1 MSRTSSN
8 IISFDGSSRASSR
21 ASRDVVES
29 RAVRYNESASSRARD
44 VSVSSGRV
52 NCHAVGETSSARGL
66 DYSQSIDSLSSDRF
80 ARGERA
86 RFSKVTRSGRIQP
99 IVESPSYDNRE
110 ASFAA
115 SSRVSSRPARSS
127 RSGSNQAATRSSGFD
142 LGAFS
147 AFDDLD
153 EQLFGDSSMRSS
165 SRRSARSEEARS
177 SRAASAQPRAAVEM
191 FDPNDV
197 ENDEDESSYGSR
209 LSKKERRQKSKAK
222 AKAEK
227 LFNRQFG
234 GDAGAPAQAGSR
246 AAVYKGEMGRSHK
259 RAFNDLGGA
268 SENRNVRG
276 GRGASAAS
284 RASQEKAHLSTSIW
298 IYALG
303 LLVCIAA
310 ALWFLYPMAQQYYVG
325 LRTQDRLEAEYA
337 LLSERNAAIQSDID
351 RLSTDEG
358 IEDVAREQLG
368 WVSKGETAGVV
379 VGPSEEETSPT
390 PDTVHTQIDS
400 SSVKTPD
407 TWYSGVLDP
416 IFGYSDTQ

>member
-1 MSRTSSN
+1 MSRNSSN

-29 RAVRYNESASSRARD
+29 RAARHDESASMRGRD
-44 VSVSSGRV
+44 VYASSGRASS
-52 NCHAVGETSSARGL
+52 HAVGETSSARGL
-66 DYSQSIDSLSSDRF
+66 DYSQSLDSFSSDRF
-80 ARGERA
+80 ARCERA

-99 IVESPSYDNRE
+99 IVEPIPYDDCE

-115 SSRVSSRPARSS
+115 NSRVSSRPARSL
-127 RSGSNQAATRSSGFD
+127 RSASGRKATRPSGFD

-153 EQLFGDSSMRSS
+153 EQLFGDGSARLNSHCS
-165 SRRSARSEEARS
+165 SRSGE
-177 SRAASAQPRAAVEM
+177 SRNSRGASAQPRAAVEV
-191 FDPNDV
+191 FNPDDI
-197 ENDEDESSYGSR
+197 ENDEDETSYGSR
-209 LSKKERRQKSKAK
+209 LSKKERRQKLKAK

-246 AAVYKGEMGRSHK
+246 AAVYKGEMGRNHK
-259 RAFNDLGGA
+259 RAFNDLGSS
-268 SENRNVRG
+268 SEGRSARG
-276 GRGASAAS
+276 GRGAAATS
-284 RASQEKAHLSTSIW
+284 RASQTKAHLSAPIW
-298 IYALG
+298 VYA
-303 LLVCIAA
+303 
-310 ALWFLYPMAQQYYVG
+310 MAQQYYVG
-325 LRTQDRLEAEYA
+325 LRTQDKLEAEYA

-379 VGPSEEETSPT
+379 VGLSEDETSST
-390 PDTVHTQIDS
+390 PDTVHSQIDS
-400 SSVKTPD
+400 ASVKTPD

-416 IFGYSDTQ
+416 LFGYSDAQ

>member
-1 MSRTSSN
+1 MSRNSSN
-8 IISFDGSSRASSR
+8 IISFDGSSRVSSR

-29 RAVRYNESASSRARD
+29 RAARYDESASMRGRD
-44 VSVSSGRV
+44 VYASSGRV
-52 NCHAVGETSSARGL
+52 SSHAVGETSSARGL
-66 DYSQSIDSLSSDRF
+66 DYSQSLDSLSSDRF

-99 IVESPSYDNRE
+99 IVEPAPYDDRE

-115 SSRVSSRPARSS
+115 NSRVSSRPARSS
-127 RSGSNQAATRSSGFD
+127 RSVSGRAATRSSGFD

-153 EQLFGDSSMRSS
+153 EQLFGDASARSN
-165 SRRSARSEEARS
+165 SRRSSRSGE
-177 SRAASAQPRAAVEM
+177 SRASRGASAQPRAAVEV
-191 FDPNDV
+191 FDPDDI
-197 ENDEDESSYGSR
+197 ENDEDETSYSSR

-246 AAVYKGEMGRSHK
+246 AAVYKGEMGRNHK
-259 RAFNDLGGA
+259 RAFNDLGG
-268 SENRNVRG
+268 SNEGRGVRG
-276 GRGASAAS
+276 GRGAAATS
-284 RASQEKAHLSTSIW
+284 RASQAKAHLSAPIW
-298 IYALG
+298 VYALG
-303 LLVCIAA
+303 LLICIAA

-325 LRTQDRLEAEYA
+325 LRTQDKLEAEYA

-358 IEDVAREQLG
+358 VEDVAREQLG

-379 VGPSEEETSPT
+379 VGLSEDESSST
-390 PDTVHTQIDS
+390 PDTVHAQIDS
-400 SSVKTPD
+400 ASVKTPD

-416 IFGYSDTQ
+416 IFGYSDAQ

>member
-1 MSRTSSN
+1 MR
-8 IISFDGSSRASSR
+8 G
-21 ASRDVVES
+21 RDVY
-29 RAVRYNESASSRARD
+29 A
-44 VSVSSGRV
+44 SSGRV
-52 NCHAVGETSSARGL
+52 SSHAVGETSSARGL
-66 DYSQSIDSLSSDRF
+66 DYSQSLDSFSSDRF

-99 IVESPSYDNRE
+99 IAEPAPYDDRE

-115 SSRVSSRPARSS
+115 NSRVSSRPARSS
-127 RSGSNQAATRSSGFD
+127 RSASGRAETRSSGFD

-153 EQLFGDSSMRSS
+153 EQLFGDASACSN
-165 SRRSARSEEARS
+165 SRRSSRSGE
-177 SRAASAQPRAAVEM
+177 SRASRGASAQPRAAVEV
-191 FDPNDV
+191 FDPDDI
-197 ENDEDESSYGSR
+197 ENDEDETSYSSR

-246 AAVYKGEMGRSHK
+246 AAVYKGEMGRNHK
-259 RAFNDLGGA
+259 RAFNDLGGSNEGRSA
-268 SENRNVRG
+268 RG
-276 GRGASAAS
+276 GRGAAAVS
-284 RASQEKAHLSTSIW
+284 RASQAKAHLSAPIW
-298 IYALG
+298 VYALG
-303 LLVCIAA
+303 VLICIAA

-325 LRTQDRLEAEYA
+325 LRTQDKLEAEYA

-379 VGPSEEETSPT
+379 VGLSEDESSST
-390 PDTVHTQIDS
+390 PDTVHSQIDS
-400 SSVKTPD
+400 ASVKTPD

-416 IFGYSDTQ
+416 IFGYSDAQ